1 MSWWYVGKCFLI
13 LITLIIFYLNHIE
26 YNFSVPA
33 FIDMPELVTH
43 ARNNHQ
49 RWRELDEAGVTTI
62 ADVKRAQR
70 QNAIQSSP
78 NTTSQPTAEE

>member
-1 MSWWYVGKCFLI
+1 
-13 LITLIIFYLNHIE
+13 
-26 YNFSVPA
+26 
-33 FIDMPELVTH
+33 MPELVTH